1 MISNM
6 GMETRSPLQKAQIQ
20 EAHAKMMEKGFEANK
35 DPEKNLERSEKEKL
49 TKAIKRATYPEMID
63 YTRHLFF
70 APDPETGKPYFKVYL
85 ENFFKEALE
94 DPSGRCSQMLS
105 SGIFN
110 EQLWQKLD
118 SEINST
124 KTVDVDYEKYRI
136 LKTLY
141 KQQREIYEDENR
153 YLFAICSRRVGKS
166 TLAARLLV
174 ADALVPNHNGLY
186 VGVKSDQA
194 KGIGLAMVLKLLQD
208 LGYTQLSGRESFTD
222 QGQVEYRVHT
232 DPGGA
237 VIEFNNGSKI
247 TFRGN
252 SKAGEADKYQGF
264 MYTLCI
270 VDEVQSQPCLEYL
283 LNSILGAA
291 MVDKKGSRQLLIGTP
306 PRIPNTYCEKLWKM
320 ENNVYSK
327 FHWDMSK
334 NPYLENDVET
344 EIDIACK
351 KAGVTRDSA
360 FIRREYYGE
369 FVYDTDA
376 LIFKDYKT
384 YRELP
389 KDFLPTKIWIGVD
402 WGFVDHNAIVT
413 VAVDYYAKKAFVIS
427 QEHFGRADSREQE
440 QAVEKAYLN
449 AIDFLRK
456 YNVKDPD
463 HFITIVTDTNQPAT
477 VLTLQRA
484 GLPVIKAYKPN
495 VEVTMEQLA
504 TEMKTGRCLIPEDG
518 ILREEADRTVWKR
531 NDDGQVLF
539 EIDDLVFHPNALHA
553 LRYCAIY
560 WLDEWKNY
568 EVSNL
573 IEMPEKD
580 HFNLEDESIEKPFET
595 ITVEE
600 EWH

>member
-1 MISNM
+1 MIFNM

-124 KTVDVDYEKYRI
+124 KKVDVDYEKYRI

-141 KQQREIYEDENR
+141 KQQREIYEDPNR

-222 QGQVEYRVHT
+222 QGRIEYRVHT

-320 ENNVYSK
+320 QNNVYSK
-327 FHWDMSK
+327 FHWDMSQ
-334 NPYLENDVET
+334 NPYLENDTET

-413 VAVDYYAKKAFVIS
+413 VAVDYYAKKAFVIH
-427 QEHFGRADSREQE
+427 QEHFGRADSKEQE
-440 QAVEKAYLN
+440 QAVEKAYYD
-449 AIDFLRK
+449 AIDFLRSYK
-456 YNVKDPD
+456 IKDPD

-477 VLTLQRA
+477 ILTLQRE

-495 VEVTMEQLA
+495 VEVTTDQLA
-504 TEMKTGRCLIPEDG
+504 TEMRTGRCLIPEDG

-568 EVSNL
+568 EASNL

>member
-1 MISNM
+1 MIFNM

-110 EQLWQKLD
+110 DQLWQKLD
-118 SEINST
+118 SEINSA

-141 KQQREIYEDENR
+141 KQQREIYEDPNR

-166 TLAARLLV
+166 TLATRLLV

-208 LGYTQLSGRESFTD
+208 LGYTQLSGRESFTN

-327 FHWDMSK
+327 FHWDMSQ

-413 VAVDYYAKKAFVIS
+413 VAVDYYAKKAFVIH
-427 QEHFGRADSREQE
+427 QEHFGRADSKEQE
-440 QAVEKAYLN
+440 QAVEKAYYG
-449 AIDFLRK
+449 AIDFLRSYK
-456 YNVKDPD
+456 IKDPD
-463 HFITIVTDTNQPAT
+463 HYITIVTDTNQPAT
-477 VLTLQRA
+477 ALTLQRE

-495 VEVTMEQLA
+495 VEVTTDQLA
-504 TEMKTGRCLIPEDG
+504 TEMRTGRCLIPEDG

-580 HFNLEDESIEKPFET
+580 HFDLEDESIEKPFET

>member
-1 MISNM
+1 MIFNM

-208 LGYTQLSGRESFTD
+208 LGYTQLSGRESFKN

-237 VIEFNNGSKI
+237 VIEFYNGSKI

-413 VAVDYYAKKAFVIS
+413 VAVDYYAKKAFVIA
-427 QEHFGRADSREQE
+427 QEHFGRADSKEQE
-440 QAVEKAYLN
+440 QAVEKAYYD
-449 AIDFLRK
+449 AIDFLRVYK
-456 YNVKDPD
+456 IKDPD

-477 VLTLQRA
+477 ILTLQRA

-495 VEVTMEQLA
+495 VEVTTDQLA
-504 TEMKTGRCLIPEDG
+504 TEMRTGRCLIPEDG

-568 EVSNL
+568 EASNL

-600 EWH
+600 EWN